1 MICGECMRSLLLA
14 GGRSSRMGRDKAL
27 IEVGGVAC
35 IARVASALA
44 AAGCE
49 PIRIAVAQPEDVERY
64 GLVMPDGLDIEWVLD
79 AFTHAGPI
87 EAVVEALSDPLVSDV
102 DSIQLC
108 PVDVPWITADLFF
121 ELEKTL
127 APGDLLAIPADP
139 QRIHPL
145 LARVRPAVA
154 STIGDDRRPLHVQ
167 FSEMEHST
175 LLTET
180 AILRNI
186 NTPDD
191 LN

>member
-1 MICGECMRSLLLA
+1 
-14 GGRSSRMGRDKAL
+14 MGRDKAL

-64 GLVMPDGLDIEWVLD
+64 GAVMPDGLDVEWVLD
-79 AFTHAGPI
+79 AVTHAGPI

-108 PVDVPWITADLFF
+108 PVDVPWVTADLFF
-121 ELEKTL
+121 ELERTL
-127 APGDLLAIPADP
+127 ASGDLLAIPADP

-180 AILRNI
+180 AILRNV

>member
-27 IEVGGVAC
+27 IEIGGVAC

-108 PVDVPWITADLFF
+108 PVDVPWVTADLFF
-121 ELEKTL
+121 ELENTL

-180 AILRNI
+180 AILRNV